1 MWTGTPRDVLTTFG
15 NERHRVTDDELFRPE
30 DIAQRR
36 GARLS
41 PWDVNTRRP
50 DVHLSTSRPIRAA
63 GAAAVRPLPTPRS
76 ER

>member
-36 GARLS
+36 GARSS

-50 DVHLSTSRPIRAA
+50 DVPLSTSRPIRAA
-63 GAAAVRPLPTPRS
+63 GAAADRPLPTPRS